1 MTAFE
6 TKSLPTEVD
15 VVAPDGSNVRLLL
28 KLAGG
33 SIAHFELQPGKT
45 SLAVAHRTVEEI
57 WFFLAGE
64 GEMWRKQDEREEIVQ
79 VRAGVC
85 VTIPVG
91 TRFQCRSLSA
101 EALTAVVITM
111 PSWPGNDEAYEVE
124 GNWEADPGTGAK
136 V

>member
-1 MTAFE
+1 MVRPQSLRAQRALLGDLRRLGSRSGHAGYRRLLPGGQRSACMTAFE

-64 GEMWRKQDEREEIVQ
+64 GEMWRKQDERE
-79 VRAGVC
+79 
-85 VTIPVG
+85 
-91 TRFQCRSLSA
+91 
-101 EALTAVVITM
+101 
-111 PSWPGNDEAYEVE
+111 
-124 GNWEADPGTGAK
+124 
-136 V
+136 